1 MDAIEMSRAEARD
14 LLILLERLEIETT
27 DVDLLF
33 QIDGYIR
40 ILMDRIFRTSR
51 ANEGL
56 ST

>member
-33 QIDGYIR
+33 QIDAYIR
-40 ILMDRIFRTSR
+40 ILMDRIFP
-51 ANEGL
+51 NL
-56 ST
+56 SSE